1 MENRRTLLIS
11 GVTDMGSFDELKNWE
26 LKIQDIHGKYQLGKG
41 SDAFE
46 DIKDL
51 KPVFSFD
58 YASFEHDGFAFD
70 SKTLGANDYKKL
82 IKGLKDISTH
92 TYSVINQEYR
102 FHFHEWEDVTV
113 PESDFYKCIY
123 GGNTKKRDVKPYQFK
138 VFEEARNYPFE
149 KLNLDIEVY
158 KLNYSL
164 NDDIEIIE
172 ENWLD
177 IMVGQA
183 MLPHTG
189 AVGAKLWYPQEE
201 RIQHAGITNM

>member
-1 MENRRTLLIS
+1 
-11 GVTDMGSFDELKNWE
+11 MGSFDELKNWE

-92 TYSVINQEYR
+92 SYSVINQEYR
-102 FHFHEWEDVTV
+102 FHFHEVKWEDVAV
-113 PESDFYKCIY
+113 SESDFYKCIY
-123 GGNTKKRDVKPYQFK
+123 GVNTQKRDVKPYQFK
-138 VFEEARNYPFE
+138 VFEEARIIGF
-149 KLNLDIEVY
+149 VY
-158 KLNYSL
+158 RGVFYLVLFDRGHNAYKRK
-164 NDDIEIIE
+164 DR
-172 ENWLD
+172 
-177 IMVGQA
+177 GK
-183 MLPHTG
+183 G
-189 AVGAKLWYPQEE
+189 KAKH
-201 RIQHAGITNM
+201 R